1 MKKIFLFLLI
11 FGSVFAQ
18 EKDPEKILDR
28 VKQRF
33 DKIKDYTV
41 DATITVNIDIIKV
54 PKSTAKIYFK
64 QPDKIHLESEGFAM
78 LPKAGLNFSP
88 TKMLSAKHDAIHIR
102 TEKIND
108 RDIDVVK
115 VIPSDDT
122 SEVIISTVWIDR
134 EEHVIAKMESTTKH
148 AGTFQMEMK
157 YDGTYKI
164 GLPSEVKFSF
174 NQSDMQM
181 PKQMMNDSNDPDD
194 KPKKGSGGLKGN
206 VVVKYYNYKVNTGL
220 SDKLFEEKKK

>member
-11 FGSVFAQ
+11 FSSIFAQ
-18 EKDPEKILDR
+18 EKDPNKILDQ
-28 VKQRF
+28 VKERF

-41 DATITVNIDIIKV
+41 DATIIVNVDFLKV

-64 QPDKIHLESEGFAM
+64 QPDKLHLESEGFAM

-88 TKMLSAKHDAIHIR
+88 TKMLSTNHDAIFVR
-102 TEKIND
+102 TENTNN
-108 RDIDVVK
+108 RDVDVIK

-122 SEVIISTVWIDR
+122 SEVILSTLWIDKD
-134 EEHVIAKMESTTKH
+134 EHVIIKVESTTKH

-157 YDGTYKI
+157 YDETYKI

-174 NQSDMQM
+174 NVADMQM
-181 PKQMMNDSNDPDD
+181 PKQMMHDQNNN
-194 KPKKGSGGLKGN
+194 PKKRDAGMKGT
-206 VVVKYYNYKVNTGL
+206 VVVKYKNYKVNSGL